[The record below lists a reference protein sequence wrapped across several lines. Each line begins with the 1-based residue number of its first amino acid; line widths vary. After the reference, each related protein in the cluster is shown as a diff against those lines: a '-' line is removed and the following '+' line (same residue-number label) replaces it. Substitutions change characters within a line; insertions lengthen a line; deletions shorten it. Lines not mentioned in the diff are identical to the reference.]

1 MKRRVGNRKQTDWK
15 SSNPHLRDVIDDCP
29 NLDVRVILE
38 KVLVTER
45 SKVERAI
52 RGKAGEQRSRCCRAH
67 LQRRGLSGPEESA
80 QQDGRDGTPCG
91 SPRRVDGGR
100 LRRSDCGGKGSRSR
114 SRVAGFKSRGEM
126 ERGRRS
132 KDARSQRHC
141 QNGRR

>member
-52 RGKAGEQRSRCCRAH
+52 RGKAGEQKVEDAARTFSVVVFPDPRNPLSRMVGMELPAVARGASTAGDWDDRIAAEERDRA
-67 LQRRGLSGPEESA
+67 LAPA
-80 QQDGRDGTPCG
+80 
-91 SPRRVDGGR
+91 
-100 LRRSDCGGKGSRSR
+100 SR
-114 SRVAGFKSRGEM
+114 AW
-126 ERGRRS
+126 
-132 KDARSQRHC
+132 
-141 QNGRR
+141 

>member
-52 RGKAGEQRSRCCRAH
+52 RGKAGEQKVEMLPRA
-67 LQRRGLSGPEESA
+67 PSA
-80 QQDGRDGTPCG
+80 
-91 SPRRVDGGR
+91 SW
-100 LRRSDCGGKGSRSR
+100 
-114 SRVAGFKSRGEM
+114 
-126 ERGRRS
+126 
-132 KDARSQRHC
+132 
-141 QNGRR
+141 